1 MDTREQVGNASG
13 QRKQAV
19 ESRNQRGGRS
29 FWLGNPSGAGPNEE
43 HTMRMIPIRP
53 LLISAASASLLL
65 AAPAFAQDAAPPP
78 PPPAQDTVIP
88 GNMAPPPADAM
99 NKTYPVCRGG
109 MTDNCQNPGEGGAP
123 GRSRASDV
131 KGGSPAAGTHH
142 RMHHRHRG

>member
-1 MDTREQVGNASG
+1 
-13 QRKQAV
+13 
-19 ESRNQRGGRS
+19 
-29 FWLGNPSGAGPNEE
+29 
-43 HTMRMIPIRP
+43 MRMIPIRTM
-53 LLISAASASLLL
+53 LISAASASLLL
-65 AAPAFAQDAAPPP
+65 AGVPAFAQDAM
-78 PPPAQDTVIP
+78 PAQQPMAQPDQAQQPMAPMAQESTP

-131 KGGSPAAGTHH
+131 KGGAAAGGMHHH